1 MQKFQ
6 SSKWLTS
13 KPHVMVISGL
23 LAFILWAVV
32 VLSVNSTGTRTIDN
46 VAVRIPT
53 NGASYQAL
61 GLDII
66 DNGQTTYTVSVTV
79 SGDRSVIGA
88 LDQNS
93 FTVTP
98 VFSSVTQAGTY
109 SLQLQATK
117 ANQMQNYTIQS
128 VSPSEL
134 SLTFAQVVSESFTVV
149 PEVAGVSV
157 AEGYV
162 LQPVTSTPATIQISG
177 AETAIDRIDR
187 VVATATLDQEL
198 SASTTVTGE
207 IHLLDA
213 NGNEIPADGFRMD
226 ASSAELLIP
235 VYKEGEL
242 ALEVGFVNVPE
253 GFDTSFLNY
262 SLSPASI
269 RVASTEENIASLGKK
284 TVGYIDLA
292 SYSLGDVYQFDI
304 VLSTGYVNVDSVE
317 AVTVAF
323 DESNLSSKR
332 ITVSDIRV
340 NNIPDGIDIEVVTAA
355 INGVTV
361 IGKADEVEALLP
373 TGVVAE
379 VDASSIKVVQGS
391 YSVPV
396 SFQIPS
402 KENVWVAGSYVVTI
416 EVKKG

>member
-1 MQKFQ
+1 M
-6 SSKWLTS
+6 
-13 KPHVMVISGL
+13 
-23 LAFILWAVV
+23 
-32 VLSVNSTGTRTIDN
+32 
-46 VAVRIPT
+46 
-53 NGASYQAL
+53 
-61 GLDII
+61 
-66 DNGQTTYTVSVTV
+66 
-79 SGDRSVIGA
+79 
-88 LDQNS
+88 
-93 FTVTP
+93 
-98 VFSSVTQAGTY
+98 
-109 SLQLQATK
+109 
-117 ANQMQNYTIQS
+117 
-128 VSPSEL
+128 
-134 SLTFAQVVSESFTVV
+134 
-149 PEVAGVSV
+149 
-157 AEGYV
+157 
-162 LQPVTSTPATIQISG
+162 
-177 AETAIDRIDR
+177 
-187 VVATATLDQEL
+187 ATATLDQEL
-198 SASTTVTGE
+198 SASTTITGE

-226 ASSAELLIP
+226 VSSAELLIP

-242 ALEVGFVNVPE
+242 ALEAGFVNVPE
-253 GFDTSFLNY
+253 GFDTSFLTY